1 MLQST
6 LCVSWFN
13 QLYLRD
19 GQLKKH
25 LFLQREQP
33 ASGILVTIVVFYV
46 EEEDKGGKMGLET
59 NKQTKKINKK
69 FEYALIKKLSA
80 AHVPSE
86 LPGLLDPF
94 MEMMGF
100 RTTVIFPAL
109 PFRKCRMAHC

>member
-25 LFLQREQP
+25 LFLQREQS
-33 ASGILVTIVVFYV
+33 ASGILLAVVVFYI
-46 EEEDKGGKMGLET
+46 EEEDKGGKMGSEG
-59 NKQTKKINKK
+59 NKK
-69 FEYALIKKLSA
+69 EENFGDALIKKLSA
-80 AHVPSE
+80 AHVPPE

-100 RTTVIFPAL
+100 RTTVFFPAL
-109 PFRKCRMAHC
+109 PSRKCRMAHC